1 MKVLLVEDETDLA
14 IPISRFLSSASWDC
28 AVAKN
33 LSSALEFL
41 EREVFDVCVL
51 DLFLG
56 KEDGTKLIP
65 VLSDKNIPIIVLTVV
80 DDVSVKVKC
89 LRMGADDYMVKPFNP
104 EELLV
109 RMEAVLRR
117 VKNISKSRTIVYEDM
132 EIDPFSMTVR
142 VKGEILPLPKKQ
154 VMILIKL
161 LENVGKVTSYET
173 LFSYAWSSYED
184 ASIDAL
190 RTHVYNLRK
199 ILRNY
204 GFDMVSYP
212 GIGYTLKYEKSKE
225 SV

>member
-14 IPISRFLSSASWDC
+14 LPISRFLSSAGWDC

-33 LSSALEFL
+33 VSCALEFL

-51 DLFLG
+51 DLFLD

-109 RMEAVLRR
+109 RIETVLRR
-117 VKNISKSRTIVYEDM
+117 VKNISKNRTIAYGDM

-142 VKGEILPLPKKQ
+142 IKGETLPLPKKQ

-173 LFSYAWSSYED
+173 LFFYAWSSYED

-204 GFDMVSYP
+204 GFDIVSYP

>member
-1 MKVLLVEDETDLA
+1 MKVLLVEDEMDLA
-14 IPISRFLSSASWDC
+14 LPISRFLSSAGWDC
-28 AVAKN
+28 AVAKSV
-33 LSSALEFL
+33 SSALEFL

-56 KEDGTKLIP
+56 REDGSKLIP
-65 VLSDKNIPIIVLTVV
+65 VLSDKNIPTIVLTVV
-80 DDVSVKVKC
+80 DDVSEKVRC

-104 EELLV
+104 EELLA
-109 RMEAVLRR
+109 RIETVLRR
-117 VKNISKSRTIVYEDM
+117 VKNITKNRTLVYEDM
-132 EIDPFSMTVR
+132 EIDPFSMIVR
-142 VKGEILPLPKKQ
+142 IKGQTLLLPKKQ

-161 LENVGKVTSYET
+161 LENVGKVTSYNT

-199 ILRNY
+199 LLRNY
-204 GFDMVSYP
+204 GFDIISYP

-225 SV
+225 PV

>member
-14 IPISRFLSSASWDC
+14 IPISRFLSSAGWDC
-28 AVAKN
+28 TVAKN

-41 EREVFDVCVL
+41 EREVFDMCVL

-204 GFDMVSYP
+204 GFDIVSYP
-212 GIGYTLKYEKSKE
+212 GIGYTLKYENSKE